1 MDIHEYQAKEILAS
15 FGVTIPRGGIVYS
28 PETAEN
34 KAREIGGSKWVVKA
48 QIHSGARG
56 KAGGVI
62 VCNSPLEVAQ
72 ATDKLLGKKLVTN
85 QTGPQGKI
93 VNRIYIEEATDIEK
107 ELYLG
112 LVFDRSSESI
122 MIVAST
128 EGGMSVEEIAKE
140 KPDSIIRSKIEVAVG
155 IQDFQARELAFG
167 LGIEPELVRR
177 VSETIIGCAKAFSE
191 LDATMVEV
199 NPLVISKQKQIL
211 ALDCKMS
218 FDNNAMFRRDKV
230 SELRDKTQED
240 EKEVYASDRGLNYVS
255 LDGNIGNIINGAGLA
270 MASMD
275 MIKLAGGEPANFL
288 DVGGGATPEKI
299 VKAFRLITMDKKVKV
314 ILVNIFAGINRCD
327 WVAEGIV
334 TWLWGGY
341 SVDNP
346 TLTRFF
352 TLHYLIPFL
361 ILGLVVLHIWALHIP
376 GNNNPVGIDIK
387 KPSKDTVPFHP
398 YIVIKDGFAL
408 LMFMIVFAFFVFYTP
423 NILGHADNYIEANPL
438 VTPAHIVPEW
448 YLLPFYAILR
458 SVPDKLL
465 GVIAMLSAILILA
478 ALPWL
483 DTSKIRSAVFRP
495 LYKQFYW
502 ILVADVLILGYVGA
516 MPAEGL
522 YLLIARIATA
532 YYFLHFLVV
541 LPILG
546 FKERTTPVPLSITEP
561 ILGGSPN
568 LATVKKKD
576 NLKDQ

>member
-1 MDIHEYQAKEILAS
+1 MDIHEYQAKEILSS

-28 PETAEN
+28 PENAEN

-56 KAGGVI
+56 KAGGI
-62 VCNSPLEVAQ
+62 IICNSPLEVAQ

-85 QTGPQGKI
+85 QTGPEGKI

-122 MIVAST
+122 MVVAST

-140 KPDSIIRSKIEVAVG
+140 KPETIIRSKIEVAVG
-155 IQDFQARELAFG
+155 IQNFQARELAFG
-167 LGIEPELVRR
+167 LGIDPELIAR
-177 VSETIIGCAKAFSE
+177 VSDTIIGCAKAFSE

-218 FDNNAMFRRDKV
+218 FDNNAMFRRNKV

-255 LDGNIGNIINGAGLA
+255 LEGNIGNIINGAGLA

-334 TWLWGGY
+334 QALDKVEVKVPLVIRLAGTNVEKG
-341 SVDNP
+341 NK
-346 TLTRFF
+346 
-352 TLHYLIPFL
+352 
-361 ILGLVVLHIWALHIP
+361 IL
-376 GNNNPVGIDIK
+376 K
-387 KPSKDTVPFHP
+387 ESK
-398 YIVIKDGFAL
+398 I
-408 LMFMIVFAFFVFYTP
+408 
-423 NILGHADNYIEANPL
+423 NYIEANTL
-438 VTPAHIVPEW
+438 EEAANKAV
-448 YLLPFYAILR
+448 
-458 SVPDKLL
+458 
-465 GVIAMLSAILILA
+465 A
-478 ALPWL
+478 AL
-483 DTSKIRSAVFRP
+483 K
-495 LYKQFYW
+495 
-502 ILVADVLILGYVGA
+502 
-516 MPAEGL
+516 
-522 YLLIARIATA
+522 
-532 YYFLHFLVV
+532 
-541 LPILG
+541 
-546 FKERTTPVPLSITEP
+546 
-561 ILGGSPN
+561 
-568 LATVKKKD
+568 
-576 NLKDQ
+576 

>member
-1 MDIHEYQAKEILAS
+1 MDIHEYQAKEILSS

-28 PETAEN
+28 PENAEN

-56 KAGGVI
+56 KAGGII

-85 QTGPQGKI
+85 QTGPEGKI
-93 VNRIYIEEATDIEK
+93 VNKIYIEEATDIEK

-122 MIVAST
+122 MVVAST

-140 KPDSIIRSKIEVAVG
+140 KPETIIRSKIEVAVG
-155 IQDFQARELAFG
+155 IQSFQARELAFG
-167 LGIEPELVRR
+167 LGIDSDLIART
-177 VSETIIGCAKAFSE
+177 SDTIIGCAKAFSE

-218 FDNNAMFRRDKV
+218 FDNNAMFRRNKV
-230 SELRDKTQED
+230 SELRDKSQED

-334 TWLWGGY
+334 QALEKIEVKVPLVIRLAGTNVEKG
-341 SVDNP
+341 NK
-346 TLTRFF
+346 
-352 TLHYLIPFL
+352 
-361 ILGLVVLHIWALHIP
+361 IL
-376 GNNNPVGIDIK
+376 
-387 KPSKDTVPFHP
+387 KDS
-398 YIVIKDGFAL
+398 
-408 LMFMIVFAFFVFYTP
+408 
-423 NILGHADNYIEANPL
+423 NINYIEASTLEEAANKA
-438 VTPAHIVPEW
+438 V
-448 YLLPFYAILR
+448 
-458 SVPDKLL
+458 
-465 GVIAMLSAILILA
+465 A
-478 ALPWL
+478 AL
-483 DTSKIRSAVFRP
+483 K
-495 LYKQFYW
+495 
-502 ILVADVLILGYVGA
+502 
-516 MPAEGL
+516 
-522 YLLIARIATA
+522 
-532 YYFLHFLVV
+532 
-541 LPILG
+541 
-546 FKERTTPVPLSITEP
+546 
-561 ILGGSPN
+561 
-568 LATVKKKD
+568 
-576 NLKDQ
+576 

>member
-1 MDIHEYQAKEILAS
+1 MDIHEYQAKEILSS

-28 PETAEN
+28 PENAEN

-56 KAGGVI
+56 KAGGII

-85 QTGPQGKI
+85 QTGPEGKI

-122 MIVAST
+122 MVVAST

-140 KPDSIIRSKIEVAVG
+140 KPETIIRSKIEVAVG
-155 IQDFQARELAFG
+155 IQSFQARELAFG
-167 LGIEPELVRR
+167 LGIDPELIARA
-177 VSETIIGCAKAFSE
+177 SDTIIGCAKAFNE

-218 FDNNAMFRRDKV
+218 FDNNAMFRRNKV
-230 SELRDKTQED
+230 SELRDKSQED

-334 TWLWGGY
+334 QALEKIEVKVPLVIRLAGTNVEKG
-341 SVDNP
+341 NK
-346 TLTRFF
+346 
-352 TLHYLIPFL
+352 
-361 ILGLVVLHIWALHIP
+361 IL
-376 GNNNPVGIDIK
+376 
-387 KPSKDTVPFHP
+387 KDS
-398 YIVIKDGFAL
+398 
-408 LMFMIVFAFFVFYTP
+408 
-423 NILGHADNYIEANPL
+423 NINYIEASTLEEAANKA
-438 VTPAHIVPEW
+438 V
-448 YLLPFYAILR
+448 
-458 SVPDKLL
+458 
-465 GVIAMLSAILILA
+465 A
-478 ALPWL
+478 AL
-483 DTSKIRSAVFRP
+483 K
-495 LYKQFYW
+495 
-502 ILVADVLILGYVGA
+502 
-516 MPAEGL
+516 
-522 YLLIARIATA
+522 
-532 YYFLHFLVV
+532 
-541 LPILG
+541 
-546 FKERTTPVPLSITEP
+546 
-561 ILGGSPN
+561 
-568 LATVKKKD
+568 
-576 NLKDQ
+576 

>member
-1 MDIHEYQAKEILAS
+1 MDIHEYQAKEILSS

-28 PETAEN
+28 PENAEN

-56 KAGGVI
+56 KAGGII

-85 QTGPQGKI
+85 QTGPEGKI

-122 MIVAST
+122 MVVAST

-140 KPDSIIRSKIEVAVG
+140 KPETIIRSKIEVAVG
-155 IQDFQARELAFG
+155 IQSFQARELAFG
-167 LGIEPELVRR
+167 LGIDPELISRA
-177 VSETIIGCAKAFSE
+177 SDTIIGCAKAFSE

-218 FDNNAMFRRDKV
+218 FDNNAMFRRNKV
-230 SELRDKTQED
+230 SELRDKSQED

-299 VKAFRLITMDKKVKV
+299 VKAFRLRTMDKKVKL

-334 TWLWGGY
+334 QALEKIEVKVPLVIRLAGTNVEKG
-341 SVDNP
+341 NK
-346 TLTRFF
+346 
-352 TLHYLIPFL
+352 
-361 ILGLVVLHIWALHIP
+361 IL
-376 GNNNPVGIDIK
+376 
-387 KPSKDTVPFHP
+387 KDS
-398 YIVIKDGFAL
+398 
-408 LMFMIVFAFFVFYTP
+408 
-423 NILGHADNYIEANPL
+423 NINYIEASTLEEAANKA
-438 VTPAHIVPEW
+438 V
-448 YLLPFYAILR
+448 
-458 SVPDKLL
+458 
-465 GVIAMLSAILILA
+465 A
-478 ALPWL
+478 AL
-483 DTSKIRSAVFRP
+483 K
-495 LYKQFYW
+495 
-502 ILVADVLILGYVGA
+502 
-516 MPAEGL
+516 
-522 YLLIARIATA
+522 
-532 YYFLHFLVV
+532 
-541 LPILG
+541 
-546 FKERTTPVPLSITEP
+546 
-561 ILGGSPN
+561 
-568 LATVKKKD
+568 
-576 NLKDQ
+576 

>member
-1 MDIHEYQAKEILAS
+1 MDIHEYQAKEILNS
-15 FGVTIPRGGIVYS
+15 FGVTTPRGGIVYS

-62 VCNSPLEVAQ
+62 VCNTPLEVAQ

-85 QTGPQGKI
+85 QTGPEGKI

-112 LVFDRSSESI
+112 LVFDRASESI
-122 MIVAST
+122 MVVAST

-140 KPDSIIRSKIEVAVG
+140 KPETIIRSKIEVAVG
-155 IQDFQARELAFG
+155 IQSFQARELAFG
-167 LGIEPELVRR
+167 LGIEPELIRR
-177 VSETIIGCAKAFSE
+177 ASETIIGCAKAFSE

-255 LDGNIGNIINGAGLA
+255 LEGNIGNIINGAGLA

-334 TWLWGGY
+334 QALEKIEIKVPLVIRLAGTNVEKG
-341 SVDNP
+341 NK
-346 TLTRFF
+346 
-352 TLHYLIPFL
+352 
-361 ILGLVVLHIWALHIP
+361 ILR
-376 GNNNPVGIDIK
+376 D
-387 KPSKDTVPFHP
+387 SK
-398 YIVIKDGFAL
+398 L
-408 LMFMIVFAFFVFYTP
+408 
-423 NILGHADNYIEANPL
+423 NYIEANTL
-438 VTPAHIVPEW
+438 EDAANKAV
-448 YLLPFYAILR
+448 
-458 SVPDKLL
+458 
-465 GVIAMLSAILILA
+465 A
-478 ALPWL
+478 AL
-483 DTSKIRSAVFRP
+483 
-495 LYKQFYW
+495 
-502 ILVADVLILGYVGA
+502 
-516 MPAEGL
+516 
-522 YLLIARIATA
+522 
-532 YYFLHFLVV
+532 
-541 LPILG
+541 
-546 FKERTTPVPLSITEP
+546 
-561 ILGGSPN
+561 
-568 LATVKKKD
+568 KK
-576 NLKDQ
+576 

>member
-1 MDIHEYQAKEILAS
+1 MDIHEYQAKEILSS

-28 PETAEN
+28 PENAEN

-56 KAGGVI
+56 KAGGII

-85 QTGPQGKI
+85 QTGPEGKI

-122 MIVAST
+122 MVVAST

-140 KPDSIIRSKIEVAVG
+140 KPETIIRSKIEVAVG
-155 IQDFQARELAFG
+155 IQSFQARELAFG
-167 LGIEPELVRR
+167 LGIDPGLIARA
-177 VSETIIGCAKAFSE
+177 SDTIIGCAKAFSE

-218 FDNNAMFRRDKV
+218 FDNNAMFRRNKV
-230 SELRDKTQED
+230 SELRDKSQED

-334 TWLWGGY
+334 QALEKIEVKVPLVIRLAGTNVEKG
-341 SVDNP
+341 NK
-346 TLTRFF
+346 
-352 TLHYLIPFL
+352 
-361 ILGLVVLHIWALHIP
+361 IL
-376 GNNNPVGIDIK
+376 
-387 KPSKDTVPFHP
+387 KDS
-398 YIVIKDGFAL
+398 
-408 LMFMIVFAFFVFYTP
+408 
-423 NILGHADNYIEANPL
+423 NINYIEASTLEEAANKA
-438 VTPAHIVPEW
+438 V
-448 YLLPFYAILR
+448 
-458 SVPDKLL
+458 
-465 GVIAMLSAILILA
+465 A
-478 ALPWL
+478 AL
-483 DTSKIRSAVFRP
+483 K
-495 LYKQFYW
+495 
-502 ILVADVLILGYVGA
+502 
-516 MPAEGL
+516 
-522 YLLIARIATA
+522 
-532 YYFLHFLVV
+532 
-541 LPILG
+541 
-546 FKERTTPVPLSITEP
+546 
-561 ILGGSPN
+561 
-568 LATVKKKD
+568 
-576 NLKDQ
+576 

>member
-1 MDIHEYQAKEILAS
+1 MDIHEYQAKEILSS

-28 PETAEN
+28 PENAEN

-56 KAGGVI
+56 KAGGII

-85 QTGPQGKI
+85 QTGPEGKI

-122 MIVAST
+122 MVVAST

-140 KPDSIIRSKIEVAVG
+140 KPETIIRSKIEVAVG
-155 IQDFQARELAFG
+155 IQSFQARELAFG
-167 LGIEPELVRR
+167 LGIDPELIARA
-177 VSETIIGCAKAFSE
+177 SDTIIGCAKAFSE

-218 FDNNAMFRRDKV
+218 FDNNAMFRRNKV
-230 SELRDKTQED
+230 SELRDKSQEN

-334 TWLWGGY
+334 QALEKIEVKVPLVIRLAGTNVEKG
-341 SVDNP
+341 NK
-346 TLTRFF
+346 
-352 TLHYLIPFL
+352 
-361 ILGLVVLHIWALHIP
+361 IL
-376 GNNNPVGIDIK
+376 
-387 KPSKDTVPFHP
+387 KDS
-398 YIVIKDGFAL
+398 
-408 LMFMIVFAFFVFYTP
+408 
-423 NILGHADNYIEANPL
+423 NINYIEASTLEEAANKA
-438 VTPAHIVPEW
+438 V
-448 YLLPFYAILR
+448 
-458 SVPDKLL
+458 
-465 GVIAMLSAILILA
+465 A
-478 ALPWL
+478 AL
-483 DTSKIRSAVFRP
+483 K
-495 LYKQFYW
+495 
-502 ILVADVLILGYVGA
+502 
-516 MPAEGL
+516 
-522 YLLIARIATA
+522 
-532 YYFLHFLVV
+532 
-541 LPILG
+541 
-546 FKERTTPVPLSITEP
+546 
-561 ILGGSPN
+561 
-568 LATVKKKD
+568 
-576 NLKDQ
+576 